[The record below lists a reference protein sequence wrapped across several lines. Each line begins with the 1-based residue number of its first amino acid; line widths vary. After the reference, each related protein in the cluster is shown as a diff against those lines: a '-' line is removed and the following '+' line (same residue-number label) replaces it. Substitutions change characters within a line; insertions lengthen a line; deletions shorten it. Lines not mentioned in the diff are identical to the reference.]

1 MSKGVIRVELAKH
14 FIPHHEIEEL
24 EESETMD
31 GQIHIEIDDTN
42 YAQLRNMQRGH
53 ISKSFSK
60 MQKDSATLLQ

>member
-24 EESETMD
+24 EESDTMD

-42 YAQLRNMQRGH
+42 YAQLRTEQKRQ
-53 ISKSFSK
+53 IRKSFSK
-60 MQKDSATLLQ
+60 MQKDSSNLL